1 MRLGAS
7 SSHGLSRAL
16 LLGGAAI
23 VAMGLAA
30 GVASGATTEPTPQIV
45 VLKPTANANAKAVTE
60 VMRGN
65 DVTDV
70 YTAAIDGFVASLD
83 PADITRLRNDP
94 SVISVEPDQRVSI
107 NAAPGNDSFASATG
121 IAGASGNITGTTRSA
136 TRQTGEPKPLSVWGN
151 SGSSIWYSWTATDTG
166 TLSLST
172 VGSNYDTM
180 LAIYTGSAVGAL
192 TVLPNGAN
200 DDFGAGLLTSSVSVN
215 VTAGTTYRIVIDG
228 YGRTSGNTK
237 LNWLLTPTAPV
248 NDAFAQATAIT
259 GSQGSV
265 TGSTAFASR
274 ESGEPNHGGSGT
286 ASVWYSW
293 TAPDHGVVSLFTT
306 GSSFATLLGA
316 YTGTAVRALTP
327 VVATDTTPLGSTRRG
342 MSFTVTPNTTYRIAI
357 DGASGATGS
366 VTLGW
371 NFVSVAPITAPD
383 PPLAVAAGAPSG
395 TSVTVSVTPPVSD
408 GGSAILSYTVSC
420 SSSTGGITRT
430 GTSTD
435 TSVLIVSLTPGSTYT
450 CRAKATNAQGISQ
463 WSGASSGFVMPTA
476 PGAPKSVTA
485 IARDGAATVS
495 WVAPTSNGGSDIT
508 DYTAVA
514 SGGNPRT
521 TCTTALTTC
530 GITGLTNGVAYTFTV
545 RATNAVG
552 QGSASAASAPVTP
565 AVPIAPLPT
574 DPTPGPAPTEP
585 GTTDPSTPAPVTGPG
600 LPQNREAFDWGIDR
614 LDQRGNTLDNRYVV
628 PLDGTGVTA
637 YVIDTGVL
645 ASHEEFGGRVLGG
658 LDGVGDGSGT
668 EDCNGHGTHV
678 AGSIAGRHYG
688 VAPMARVV
696 PVRVLGC
703 TGDGSVSDVIAGIN
717 WMVSNHVAGTPA
729 VANMSMGTPSSSA
742 LNRAVDTAT
751 ADGITMAVA
760 AGNSNTDACT
770 MSPASAPTAISVGAT
785 DDQDA
790 RAPFSDYGPCVT
802 VFAPGVDIESAWS
815 SDPKA
820 TEVLSGTSMAAPH
833 AAGVAALL
841 LSGTPGAAPAQVR
854 QGIIDGATPGVV
866 SNPGGGS
873 PNLLLFAAAS
883 SVPMPTAQK
892 NSQSSNAVTAPS
904 KVPRIKSLKR
914 TKKGLRIVVTA
925 PKGAKIKVFVNGK
938 RVLTTASHT
947 PTIRRTVRKGAKIT
961 VKMVTAEGTSKA
973 SNMMRAPR

>member
-1 MRLGAS
+1 
-7 SSHGLSRAL
+7 
-16 LLGGAAI
+16 
-23 VAMGLAA
+23 MGLAA
-30 GVASGATTEPTPQIV
+30 GVASGATTDPTPQIV
-45 VLKPTANANAKAVTE
+45 VLSPTANANAKAVTE
-60 VMRGN
+60 IMRGN

-70 YTAAIDGFVASLD
+70 YTAAIDGFAASLD
-83 PADITRLRNDP
+83 PADIARLRSDP

-107 NAAPGNDSFASATG
+107 NAAPGNDTFASATG
-121 IAGASGNITGTTRSA
+121 VAGASGNITGTTRSA
-136 TRQTGEPKPLSVWGN
+136 TRESGEPRPLSVWGT

-200 DDFGAGLLTSSVSVN
+200 DDFGAGLLTSSVGVN
-215 VTAGTTYRIVIDG
+215 VTEGTTYRIVIDG

-237 LNWLLTPTAPV
+237 LNWLFTPGAPV
-248 NDAFAQATAIT
+248 NDAFAQATAIS

-274 ESGEPNHGGSGT
+274 ESREPTHGGSGA

-316 YTGTAVRALTP
+316 YTGTAVSALTP

-342 MSFTVTPNTTYRIAI
+342 MSFTVTPNTTYRIAV
-357 DGASGATGS
+357 DGANGATGS
-366 VTLGW
+366 VALGW
-371 NFVSVAPITAPD
+371 NFTSVAPITRPD
-383 PPLAVAAGAPSG
+383 PPLGVSAGAPNG
-395 TSVTVSVTPPVSD
+395 TSVTVSVTPPASD
-408 GGSAILSYTVSC
+408 GGSAIVSYMVSC
-420 SSSTGGITRT
+420 ASRTGGITRV
-430 GTSTD
+430 GTSPD
-435 TSVLIVSLTPGSTYT
+435 TSVPIVSLTPGAAYT
-450 CRAKATNAQGISQ
+450 CRSKATNDHGASQ
-463 WSGASSGFVMPTA
+463 WSEWSSEFVMPTA
-476 PGAPKSVTA
+476 PGAPKGVTA
-485 IARDGAATVS
+485 VARDGAATVS
-495 WVAPTSNGGSDIT
+495 WVAPASSGGSDIT

-514 SGGNPRT
+514 SGGNPHT

-530 GITGLTNGVAYTFTV
+530 GITGLTNGVAYTFTL

-565 AVPIAPLPT
+565 AMPIAPLPT
-574 DPTPGPAPTEP
+574 DPAPGPAPAEP

-614 LDQRGNTLDNRYVV
+614 LDQRANTPDNRYVV

-645 ASHEEFGGRVLGG
+645 ASHEEFGGRVLSG
-658 LDGVGDGSGT
+658 LDGVGDGGGT

-678 AGSIAGRHYG
+678 AGTIAGTHYG

-717 WMVSNHVAGTPA
+717 WMVGNHVAGTPA
-729 VANMSMGTPSSSA
+729 VANMSMGTPSSAA

-770 MSPASAPTAISVGAT
+770 MSPASAATAVSVGAT
-785 DDQDA
+785 DDADA
-790 RAPFSDYGPCVT
+790 RAQFSDYGPCVT
-802 VFAPGVDIESAWS
+802 VFAPGVEIESAWS

-820 TEVLSGTSMAAPH
+820 TEVLSGTSMATPH
-833 AAGVAALL
+833 VAGVAALL
-841 LSGTPGAAPAQVR
+841 LSGTPGATPAQVR
-854 QGIIDGATPGVV
+854 QGIIDAATPGMI

-873 PNLLLFAAAS
+873 PNLVLFAGAS
-883 SVPMPTAQK
+883 SVPMPSARK
-892 NSQSSNAVTAPS
+892 NSQSSNAVTALQAPH
-904 KVPRIKSLKR
+904 IKSVRR
-914 TKKGLRIVVTA
+914 TPKGLRLVVTA
-925 PKGAKIKVFVNGK
+925 PKGQKIQVFVNGK
-938 RVLTTASHT
+938 LVLTTGSHT
-947 PTIRRTVRKGAKIT
+947 PTIRRKAPKGARIT
-961 VKMVTAEGTSKA
+961 VKAVSAANTSKA
-973 SNMMRAPR
+973 SNMVRAPA

>member
-1 MRLGAS
+1 
-7 SSHGLSRAL
+7 
-16 LLGGAAI
+16 
-23 VAMGLAA
+23 MGLAA
-30 GVASGATTEPTPQIV
+30 GVASGATTDPTPQIV

-60 VMRGN
+60 AMRGN
-65 DVTDV
+65 EVTDV
-70 YTAAIDGFVASLD
+70 YTAAIDGFAASLD

-94 SVISVEPDQRVSI
+94 SVISVEPDQHVSI

-136 TRQTGEPKPLSVWGN
+136 TRETGEPRPLSVWGN
-151 SGSSIWYSWTATDTG
+151 NGSSIWYSWTATDTG

-180 LAIYTGSAVGAL
+180 LAIYTGSAVRAL
-192 TVLPNGAN
+192 TVLPGGAN
-200 DDFGAGLLTSSVSVN
+200 DDFGTGLTSSVSVN

-228 YGRTSGNTK
+228 YRRTSGNTK

-248 NDAFAQATAIT
+248 NDTFDQATAIT

-265 TGSTAFASR
+265 AGSTAFASR
-274 ESGEPNHGGSGT
+274 ESGEPTHGGSGA

-293 TAPDHGVVSLFTT
+293 TALDHGVVSLFTT

-316 YTGTAVRALTP
+316 YTGTAVSALTP
-327 VVATDTTPLGSTRRG
+327 VLATDTTPLGSTRRG

-357 DGASGATGS
+357 DGANGATGS
-366 VTLGW
+366 VALGW

-383 PPLAVAAGAPSG
+383 PPLAVGAGAPNG

-435 TSVLIVSLTPGSTYT
+435 TSVPIVSLTPGATYT
-450 CRAKATNAQGISQ
+450 CRAMATNTQGASQ

-485 IARDGAATVS
+485 IARDGAATVL

-565 AVPIAPLPT
+565 AMPITPLPT
-574 DPTPGPAPTEP
+574 DPAPGPAPTGP
-585 GTTDPSTPAPVTGPG
+585 GTTDPSTQAPVTGPG

-614 LDQRGNTLDNRYVV
+614 LDQRGKTLDNRYAV

-678 AGSIAGRHYG
+678 AGSIAGGHYG

-729 VANMSMGTPSSSA
+729 VANLSMGTPSSSA

-785 DDQDA
+785 DVQDD

-841 LSGTPGAAPAQVR
+841 LSGVPGATPAQVR

-883 SVPMPTAQK
+883 SVPMPAAQK
-892 NSQSSNAVTAPS
+892 NSQSINGVTALQ
-904 KVPRIKSLKR
+904 VPRIKSLKR

-925 PKGAKIKVFVNGK
+925 PKGAKIRVFVNGK
-938 RVLTTASHT
+938 LVLTTASHT
-947 PTIRRTVRKGAKIT
+947 PTIRRKVRKGAKIT
-961 VKMVTAEGTSKA
+961 VKMVTTQGTSQA
-973 SNMMRAPR
+973 SNMVRAPR

>member
-1 MRLGAS
+1 
-7 SSHGLSRAL
+7 
-16 LLGGAAI
+16 
-23 VAMGLAA
+23 MGLAA
-30 GVASGATTEPTPQIV
+30 GVASGATTDPTPQIV

-60 VMRGN
+60 IMRGN

-70 YTAAIDGFVASLD
+70 YTAAIDGFAASLD
-83 PADITRLRNDP
+83 PADVTRLRNDP

-107 NAAPGNDSFASATG
+107 NAAPGNDTFASATG

-136 TRQTGEPKPLSVWGN
+136 TRESGEPRPLSVWGT

-215 VTAGTTYRIVIDG
+215 VIAGTTYRIVIDG

-248 NDAFAQATAIT
+248 NDVFAQATAII

-274 ESGEPNHGGSGT
+274 ESREPTHGGSGA

-316 YTGTAVRALTP
+316 YTGTAVSALTP

-342 MSFTVTPNTTYRIAI
+342 MSFTVTPNTTYRIAV
-357 DGASGATGS
+357 DGANGATGS
-366 VTLGW
+366 VALGW
-371 NFVSVAPITAPD
+371 NFISVAPITAPD
-383 PPLAVAAGAPSG
+383 PPLAVGAGAPNG
-395 TSVTVSVTPPVSD
+395 TSVTVSVTPPASD
-408 GGSAILSYTVSC
+408 GGSTILSYTVSC

-430 GTSTD
+430 GASTD
-435 TSVLIVSLTPGSTYT
+435 TSVPIVSLTPGATYT
-450 CRAKATNAQGISQ
+450 CRAKATNARGASP
-463 WSGASSGFVMPTA
+463 WSGTSVAFVMPTA
-476 PGAPKSVTA
+476 PGAPKGVTA
-485 IARDGAATVS
+485 IARDGGATVS
-495 WVAPTSNGGSDIT
+495 WVAPASSGGSDIT

-514 SGGNPRT
+514 SGGNPHT
-521 TCTTALTTC
+521 TCSTALTTC

-565 AVPIAPLPT
+565 AMPIAPLPT
-574 DPTPGPAPTEP
+574 DPAPGPAPAEP

-614 LDQRGNTLDNRYVV
+614 LDQRGNTLDNRYAV
-628 PLDGTGVTA
+628 PLDGTGVSA

-645 ASHEEFGGRVLGG
+645 ASHDEFGGRVLGG
-658 LDGVGDGSGT
+658 MDGVGDGGGT

-678 AGSIAGRHYG
+678 AGTIAGTHYG

-717 WMVSNHVAGTPA
+717 WMVSNHGAGTPA

-770 MSPASAPTAISVGAT
+770 MSPASAATAISVGAT
-785 DDQDA
+785 DDDDA
-790 RAPFSDYGPCVT
+790 RAQFSDYGPCVT
-802 VFAPGVDIESAWS
+802 VFAPGVEIESAWS

-841 LSGTPGAAPAQVR
+841 LSGTPGATPVQVR
-854 QGIIDGATPGVV
+854 QGIIDGATPGAV

-883 SVPMPTAQK
+883 SVPMPSAGK
-892 NSQSSNAVTAPS
+892 NSQSSNAVTAVL
-904 KVPRIKSLKR
+904 VPRIKSLKR

-925 PKGAKIKVFVNGK
+925 PKGARIKVFVNGK
-938 RVLTTASHT
+938 LVLTTASHT
-947 PTIRRTVRKGAKIT
+947 PTIRRAVRKGAKIT
-961 VKMVTAEGTSKA
+961 VKMVTTQGTSKA
-973 SNMMRAPR
+973 SNMMRAPRLI